1 MQNPARPHRAAEPR
15 RVAFAYASLASLWII
30 GSDFLVGWHDRDN
43 LRERLPEVAK
53 GLAFVALTSVL
64 LYLLARRMRARLTA
78 ASDAREAELRQAN
91 LQLQRAKALQ
101 SVLARAHQAVLT
113 AASEKALCQEISAAL
128 VGLAGMR
135 LAWFAWVDETTGKIE
150 PSASAG
156 EALGYLDNLT
166 VSVYPES
173 PYGKGPTGRA
183 VREGRAFVSADLVND
198 PSMRPWL
205 PMIQKHG
212 LGSSISVPV
221 HTSSKRGALSAY
233 AGAPDFFD
241 PEIAT
246 LIQQLADDLSH
257 GLEFI
262 AAQQERAR
270 LLDKLAA
277 SEANHRALFEN
288 DHVVML
294 LVDPATSRIEDAN
307 PAAARFYGWPLPG
320 LIGKSVNEINTASAE
335 VITRSMSEACDSTHA
350 EFRFQHRLANGS
362 VREVEVHSVPVL
374 MSERRLLFSI
384 VLDVTDR
391 VESVARLHLLQ
402 TAIKAAPSAIVI
414 TDPIG
419 HIQWANP
426 AFTELTGYELAKISG
441 RTPAI
446 LRSGKQ
452 DRAFYENLWETI
464 SRGQVWRGD
473 LQNLR
478 ANGSIYWENM
488 VIAPVISP
496 DGTILHYV
504 AIKRDISAQKEME
517 QQIVRTQRLESIGL
531 LAGGIAHDLNNVLA
545 PILMATDLFKLRFT
559 DPADHA
565 RLDII
570 HKSAQRGAGIVR
582 QVLTFAR
589 GVDGERMQLQPRH
602 LIKEVCNLLDE
613 TIPRDIEI
621 RRETQDELP
630 CVTGDAT
637 QLHQILLNLG
647 VNSRDAMPDGGV
659 ITIGATLETVPQPR
673 VTRSGLPVDS
683 GDYVTFFVR
692 DTGTGMSDEVME
704 HMFEPFYTTKP
715 RGKGT
720 GLGLSTVL
728 GLVRS
733 HGGGLDA
740 TSTLGVGTEFR
751 ILIPVSLEKPAPLPH
766 TRSHPEIVGEG
777 RCLLIVDDEEPIRAI
792 IGLALEHHGFT
803 HMDASDGQSGLDA
816 FQAAPDQFSAVILD
830 HIMPRLSG
838 REVALSIKAL
848 RPDLPVIL
856 ISGLLSDHDTVTPY
870 PDSAK
875 NYGDVVLQKPFSQ
888 DDLMK
893 AIATILPPEK
903 LAESPPLVPGIPPA

>member
-1 MQNPARPHRAAEPR
+1 MQTPAPSSRAAEPR
-15 RVAFAYASLASLWII
+15 RITFSYAALASLWII
-30 GSDFLVGWHDRDN
+30 GSDLLLGWHDSIPLRD
-43 LRERLPEVAK
+43 RIPEVAK
-53 GLAFVALTSVL
+53 GLAFVTLTSVL
-64 LYLLARRMRARLTA
+64 LYLLARRMQSRLAA
-78 ASDAREAELRQAN
+78 ASEAREAELRHAN
-91 LQLQRAKALQ
+91 LHLQRAKALQ

-113 AASEKALCQEISAAL
+113 ADSEQALCRDISDAL
-128 VGLAGMR
+128 VGLAGLR

-150 PSASAG
+150 LTASAG
-156 EALGYLDNLT
+156 EALGYIDGLT
-166 VSVYPES
+166 LSIDPNS
-173 PYGKGPTGRA
+173 PYGNGPSGRA
-183 VREGRAFVSADLVND
+183 IREGRSIVSADLAND
-198 PSMRPWL
+198 PAMEPWR
-205 PMIQKHG
+205 PMIRKHG
-212 LGSSISVPV
+212 LGSSISVPIA
-221 HTSSKRGALSAY
+221 TSSKRGALSAY
-233 AGAPDFFD
+233 AAAPDFFD
-241 PEIAT
+241 PELTA
-246 LIQQLADDLSH
+246 LIQQLAGDLSH

-307 PAAARFYGWPLPG
+307 PAAASFYGWPRPS

-335 VITRSMSEACDSTHA
+335 VITRAMREACDSTHA
-350 EFRFQHRLANGS
+350 EFRFQHRLADGS

-374 MSERRLLFSI
+374 MGERRLLFSI

-402 TAIKAAPSAIVI
+402 TAIEAAPSAIVI
-414 TDPIG
+414 TDPLG

-426 AFTELTGYELAKISG
+426 AFTQLTGYDLAKVSG

-464 SRGQVWRGD
+464 SRGQIWRGD

-496 DGTILHYV
+496 DGTVLHYV

-559 DPADHA
+559 DPVDQA

-589 GVDGERMQLQPRH
+589 GMDGERMQLQPRH
-602 LIKEVCNLLDE
+602 LIKEVCSLLDE
-613 TIPRDIEI
+613 TIPRNIEI
-621 RRETQDELP
+621 RREIQDELP
-630 CVTGDAT
+630 SVIGDAT

-647 VNSRDAMPDGGV
+647 VNSRDAMPDGGT
-659 ITIGATLETVPQPR
+659 ITIGAVRENVPDPR
-673 VTRSGLPVDS
+673 VTRSGLPIAS
-683 GDYVTFFVR
+683 GDYVVFFVR
-692 DTGTGMSDEVME
+692 DTGTGMSSEVME

-733 HGGGLDA
+733 HCGGLDA
-740 TSTLGVGTEFR
+740 TSTPGEGTEFR
-751 ILIPVSLEKPAPLPH
+751 IYIPVCVEKPADLTH
-766 TRSHPEIVGEG
+766 TRILPDIKGRG
-777 RCLLIVDDEEPIRAI
+777 RCVLVVDDEEPIRAI

-803 HMDASDGQSGLDA
+803 YCPAPDGQSGLEA
-816 FQAAPDQFSAVILD
+816 FQAAPDRFAAVIID

-838 REVALSIKAL
+838 REVATKIKAQK
-848 RPDLPVIL
+848 PAVPVVL
-856 ISGLLSDHDTVTPY
+856 ISGLLADKATLTPF
-870 PDSAK
+870 PDSSQ
-875 NYGDVVLQKPFSQ
+875 NYGDAVLQKPFSQ
-888 DDLMK
+888 FDLMR
-893 AIATILPPEK
+893 ALATVLP
-903 LAESPPLVPGIPPA
+903 S